1 MRGRAIIVP
10 DGTRFAEVVT
20 QLGDA
25 VVQLMPPRLAL
36 VRDAEELTELPKGA
50 FFVDQGEYDLLPGE
64 RLFVEASLKRMDDKD
79 RPGDGLPW
87 DAPGRTP
94 PG

>member
-10 DGTRFAEVVT
+10 DGTRFAEVVA

-36 VRDAEELTELPKGA
+36 VRDAEEWAELPEGA
-50 FFVDQGEYDLLPGE
+50 FFADQGEYHLLPGE
-64 RLFVEASLKRMDDKD
+64 KLFVEASLKRMDDKD
-79 RPGDGLPW
+79 RAGDGLPW

-94 PG
+94 PA